1 MTKGKNKIREKT
13 KEVRLLFSKSVISG
27 SKSGSGK
34 LVFEH
39 QQRDVSKRIVKF
51 GREENYLFYI
61 KTG

>member
-34 LVFEH
+34 LVLEH
-39 QQRDVSKRIVKF
+39 QQRDVNKRIVQV
-51 GREENYLFYI
+51 GRKENYLFYI